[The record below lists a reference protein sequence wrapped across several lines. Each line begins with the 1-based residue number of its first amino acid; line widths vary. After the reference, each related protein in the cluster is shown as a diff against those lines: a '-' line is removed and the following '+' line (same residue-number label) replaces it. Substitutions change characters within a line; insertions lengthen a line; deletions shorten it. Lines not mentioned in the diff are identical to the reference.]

1 MGQLLKKKTILAT
14 IGGYRG
20 DSPSFE
26 FRKCAS
32 TSIRRTMPTF
42 MLELSRALSD
52 SSWSLSCSISGE
64 HKGFNSLRRC
74 LGTESEVVEALKEA
88 GISSQRFELAIDRVR
103 NDSEAAFEVS
113 QNEAQKLS
121 ILHTDTSE

>member
-1 MGQLLKKKTILAT
+1 
-14 IGGYRG
+14 
-20 DSPSFE
+20 
-26 FRKCAS
+26 
-32 TSIRRTMPTF
+32 MPTF
-42 MLELSRALSD
+42 MIELSRALSD

-74 LGTESEVVEALKEA
+74 LGTESELVEALKEA
-88 GISSQRFELAIDRVR
+88 GISSQRFELAIDRIR
-103 NDSEAAFEVS
+103 NNNSEECFEVS